1 MRGTRLQVARVG
13 TTLLVAGLLVAA
25 GPPAAEPPAAEPP
38 VAESPAA
45 EPPAAELRVEV
56 PPGLDDGARSLNL
69 RREDAPPPGSCRLW
83 YPHRKRADQP
93 PPGPCARLTRDIP
106 AGAWILH
113 RALDG
118 KRLLRIH

>member
-13 TTLLVAGLLVAA
+13 TTLLAAGLLVAA
-25 GPPAAEPPAAEPP
+25 G
-38 VAESPAA
+38 
-45 EPPAAELRVEV
+45 PPAAELRVEV

-69 RREDAPPPGSCRLW
+69 RPEDAPPPGSCRLW

>member
-38 VAESPAA
+38 
-45 EPPAAELRVEV
+45 AAELRVEV
-56 PPGLDDGARSLNL
+56 PPGLGDGARSLNL
-69 RREDAPPPGSCRLW
+69 NPEDAPPPGSCRLW

-106 AGAWILH
+106 AEAWVLH

>member
-38 VAESPAA
+38 VAE
-45 EPPAAELRVEV
+45 PPAAELRVEV

-69 RREDAPPPGSCRLW
+69 RPEDAPPPGSCRLW

-106 AGAWILH
+106 AEAWVLH

>member
-25 GPPAAEPPAAEPP
+25 GPPA
-38 VAESPAA
+38 V
-45 EPPAAELRVEV
+45 ELRVEV
-56 PPGLDDGARSLNL
+56 PPDLGDGARSLNL
-69 RREDAPPPGSCRLW
+69 SPEDAPPPGSSRLW
-83 YPHRKRADQP
+83 YPGRKRADQP
-93 PPGPCARLTRDIP
+93 QPGPCARLTRDIP
-106 AGAWILH
+106 AGAWVLH

>member
-38 VAESPAA
+38 AA

-56 PPGLDDGARSLNL
+56 PPGLGDGARSLNL
-69 RREDAPPPGSCRLW
+69 NPEDAPPPGSCRLW
-83 YPHRKRADQP
+83 YPQRKRADQP
-93 PPGPCARLTRDIP
+93 PPGQCARLTRDIP
-106 AGAWILH
+106 AGAWVLH

>member
-38 VAESPAA
+38 VAE
-45 EPPAAELRVEV
+45 LRVEV

-69 RREDAPPPGSCRLW
+69 RPEDAPPPGSCRLW